1 VRPWSAY
8 GDACEVGATQNAE
21 LRFLNVFRYLTAG
34 ESHGPALVGILDGI
48 PAHLRLDVE
57 AINATLARRQGGYGR
72 GARTKKIEHDE
83 IEFLA
88 GVRGRETLGSPI
100 AVVVRNRDYL
110 TPKNRALMDPIDGGG
125 DPLTNPRPGHADY
138 AGALKYRQRDLR
150 NVLER
155 ASARETAMR
164 VCLGAVCAQFLG
176 TLGIRT
182 GSYVAQIGT
191 VEAPELDTWNQE
203 EVEASE
209 VRCPDRETEL
219 RMIAA
224 IDAAKSAGD
233 TLGGRFVVRIDG
245 MPVGVGSNRQPSQR
259 LDGVLAGAV
268 MGMQTVRGVEIGLG
282 AELAAT
288 PGSAAHDVF
297 ALEGTSVVR
306 RSNRAGGIEGGM
318 SNGEAIVIRVSVKPI
333 PTLMKALPSVNL
345 HAGTDAPATIV
356 RSDVCVVPA
365 AAIVGEAMVRLALM
379 EPLLEKY
386 GGDSMEE
393 TLDNLHRSRD
403 AAARLFA
410 R

>member
-1 VRPWSAY
+1 MPM
-8 GDACEVGATQNAE
+8 
-21 LRFLNVFRYLTAG
+21 FRYLTAG

-57 AINATLARRQGGYGR
+57 GINETLARRQGGHGR
-72 GARTKKIEHDE
+72 SPRMKIERDE

-88 GVRGRETLGSPI
+88 GVRGGETLGSPI
-100 AVVVRNRDYL
+100 AAIVRNRDYL
-110 TPKNRALMDPIDGGG
+110 TPKVRALMDPIAGSG

-164 VCLGAVCAQFLG
+164 VCLGAICAQFLAA
-176 TLGIRT
+176 LGIQTR
-182 GSYVAQIGT
+182 SYVARIGD
-191 VEAPELDTWNQE
+191 VEAPPLDEWDQA
-203 EVEASE
+203 EVESSD
-209 VRCPDRETEL
+209 VRCPNREAATG
-219 RMIAA
+219 MIAA
-224 IDAAKSAGD
+224 IDAAKKAGD
-233 TLGGRFVVRIDG
+233 TLGGRFVVRVDG
-245 MPVGVGSNRQPSQR
+245 LPVGIGSNRQPNQR
-259 LDGVLAGAV
+259 LDGILAGAV
-268 MGMQTVRGVEIGLG
+268 MGMQTVRAVEIGLG
-282 AELAAT
+282 ADVAAT
-288 PGSAAHDVF
+288 PGSKAHDAF
-297 ALEGTSVVR
+297 ALAGERVVR
-306 RSNRAGGIEGGM
+306 NSNRAGGIEGGM
-318 SNGEAIVIRVSVKPI
+318 SNAEPIVVRVSVKPI

-345 HAGTDAPATIV
+345 HQGTDAPATIV

-379 EPLLEKY
+379 GPLLEKY

-393 TLDNLHRSRD
+393 TLDNLQRSRD